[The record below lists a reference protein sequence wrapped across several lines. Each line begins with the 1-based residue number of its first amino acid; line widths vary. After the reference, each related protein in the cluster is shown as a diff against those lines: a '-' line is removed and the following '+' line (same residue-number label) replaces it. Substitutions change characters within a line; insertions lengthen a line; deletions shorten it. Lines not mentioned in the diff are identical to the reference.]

1 MTNLLVILTVLS
13 SFLANLETK
22 TLQSDFTVTVAE
34 EVNAPM
40 NYPGTLTM
48 HGQLFRLSMFNIEAA
63 YDGKTLYMYTPET
76 DELTLSNPTSQELIE
91 ANPLLYAK
99 ALVPVCNITERQ
111 TTNDKLQTT
120 IITLTPGAS
129 SRQTGGAA
137 SAEKGITKIVLRV
150 RNADLMPLQ
159 AEIKEGKKTS
169 TLKFKDPKFVNEK
182 QKYEIIPEKNTYIN
196 DMRF

>member
-13 SFLANLETK
+13 SFLANLETN

-34 EVNAPM
+34 EINAPM

-91 ANPLLYAK
+91 ANPLLYAE
-99 ALVPVCNITERQ
+99 ALVPACNVTEKAANDGQ
-111 TTNDKLQTT
+111 TTL
-120 IITLTPGAS
+120 ITLSPKDQS
-129 SRQTGGAA
+129 I
-137 SAEKGITKIVLRV
+137 GINRFTLRV
-150 RNADLMPLQ
+150 RNSDLMPLQ

-169 TLKFKDPKFVNEK
+169 TLKFKDPKFITSE
-182 QKYEIIPEKNTYIN
+182 QKYELTPNKETYIN
-196 DMRF
+196 DMRL